1 MNMLDQYS
9 SLLNYLVTTEKT
21 DWESQLHNDIE
32 EGLSFQRFGDLLK
45 WTEAL
50 NQLPVIST
58 ENINLRDAVTI
69 GTTDD
74 INTAQRQTL
83 QQSLECLIP
92 WRKGPYELFGIQIE
106 TEWRSDWKWNRI
118 IQHVKPLTGRRVLD
132 VGCGNGYHC
141 LRMFGAGAE
150 RVIGIDPS
158 PRFVIQFLM
167 LKHFLGHIPVDVLP
181 LGIEDLPNNL
191 RFFDTTFSMG
201 VLYHRRSPMDHL
213 KQLKA
218 TLNSGGQLILETLII
233 EGEIGE
239 CLVPEGRY
247 AMMRNIWFLPSA
259 PTLLSWLKK
268 VGFLNPRLIDSSIT
282 SVEEQRSTPW
292 MQSQSLAD
300 FLDPTDRSKTVEG
313 HPAPLR
319 ATFIA
324 DVS

>member
-1 MNMLDQYS
+1 
-9 SLLNYLVTTEKT
+9 
-21 DWESQLHNDIE
+21 
-32 EGLSFQRFGDLLK
+32 
-45 WTEAL
+45 
-50 NQLPVIST
+50 
-58 ENINLRDAVTI
+58 
-69 GTTDD
+69 
-74 INTAQRQTL
+74 
-83 QQSLECLIP
+83 
-92 WRKGPYELFGIQIE
+92 
-106 TEWRSDWKWNRI
+106 
-118 IQHVKPLTGRRVLD
+118 
-132 VGCGNGYHC
+132 
-141 LRMFGAGAE
+141 MFGAGAE

-167 LKHFLGHIPVDVLP
+167 LKHFLGRIPVDVLP

-233 EGEIGE
+233 EGELGE